1 MWNAGVLAADF
12 IISGTFDVAGE
23 SLLELGAGAGLP
35 GIAAALHGAETVVLS
50 DYDSPALLENLRHN
64 VENNIPAM
72 VRSRV
77 HVEAHIWGQS
87 TAAITLYSLS
97 IVLIADIAG
106 ISPVSSSR
114 IVSGCPISTRI

>member
-35 GIAAALHGAETVVLS
+35 GIAAVLHGAETVVLS
-50 DYDSPALLENLRHN
+50 DYDSPALLENLRDN
-64 VENNIPAM
+64 VENNVPATM
-72 VRSRV
+72 RSRV

-87 TAAITLYSLS
+87 TAAITRL
-97 IVLIADIAG
+97 
-106 ISPVSSSR
+106 
-114 IVSGCPISTRI
+114 